1 MLCGSFAIFA
11 AMKTYAEMEILC
23 ERAFNDN
30 GPFWHV
36 CTDGSVMS
44 DIFSSDE
51 EMRMGMTVLAVC
63 AALSARAELVTFE
76 LMNNHVHF
84 IMRGGKDEC
93 LDFFEAFKRR
103 LRRWYQRE
111 DRPVDWSRFVAQILS
126 IDSLQSLRNEI
137 VYVNR
142 NAYVANRMY
151 TPFSYPWGGGWAY
164 FSSVIGLLPTV
175 SVREMG
181 ARRVREMTHYRDIE
195 EIAGLRFVGDVPFIP
210 SFCRV
215 DLGQSMFRDARH
227 YFHLLTR
234 NAEAFSQ
241 IALRL
246 KDAVF
251 LTDEEVF
258 VVASRCAKEMFSA
271 ELKMLTP
278 EQKIKLARKLHFE
291 YNASNR
297 LLRRVLG
304 LEMSILEELFP

>member
-1 MLCGSFAIFA
+1 MSLEQQC
-11 AMKTYAEMEILC
+11 EIMF
-23 ERAFNDN
+23 EKS
-30 GPFWHV
+30 GPFWHLY
-36 CTDGSVMS
+36 TPGDSVEI
-44 DIFSSDE
+44 IFADRE
-51 EMRMGMTVLAVC
+51 DMLFGMNIVAIC
-63 AALSARAELVTFE
+63 HSQHPEIGIYTFE

-111 DRPVDWSRFVAQILS
+111 DRPVDWSRFVAQILG
-126 IDSLQSLRNEI
+126 IDSLQALRNEI
-137 VYVNR
+137 VYANR

-164 FSSVIGLLPTV
+164 FSPVIDLLPTV